1 MASRFLPFAPIMQ
14 EEPPE
19 AHMTHTILVLA
30 ALAVLVST
38 PAGAQRTR
46 VNVSNGDVALAPT
59 RGNAARLAPRIPGI
73 APDLAARIRVGGDS
87 AQRIALEDFGWK
99 GRVSSLELDEQD
111 ARLFWDVKV
120 VPDATRE
127 TLMRYRVDATTG
139 RIMEIKEFT
148 GIRGLAR
155 RPR

>member
-1 MASRFLPFAPIMQ
+1 
-14 EEPPE
+14 
-19 AHMTHTILVLA
+19 MTQTILVLA
-30 ALAVLVST
+30 ALAVLVT
-38 PAGAQRTR
+38 RPAAAQRTR
-46 VNVSNGDVALAPT
+46 VNVSNGDVSVAPA
-59 RGNAARLAPRIPGI
+59 RDAARLAPRIPGI
-73 APDLAARIRVGGDS
+73 APELAARIRVGGDS

-99 GRVSSLELDEQD
+99 GRVSSLELDEED

-127 TLMRYRVDATTG
+127 TLVRYRVDATSG
-139 RIMEIKEFT
+139 GILEIKEFT